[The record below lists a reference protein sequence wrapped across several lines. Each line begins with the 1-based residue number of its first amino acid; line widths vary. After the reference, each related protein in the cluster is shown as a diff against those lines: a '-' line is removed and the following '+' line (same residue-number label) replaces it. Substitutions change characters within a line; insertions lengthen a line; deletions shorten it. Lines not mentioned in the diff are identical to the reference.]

1 MSLLSRIC
9 SIGRGQISKT
19 AGQAAAMNTF
29 KPVELDSGRW
39 AIERF
44 VNGESQGIMSGR
56 YADKAEAAYMVY
68 MFARLEL
75 SGAPN

>member
-9 SIGRGQISKT
+9 SAGRGQT
-19 AGQAAAMNTF
+19 CNGVGQANAMNTF
-29 KPVELDSGRW
+29 KAVELDSGRW
-39 AIERF
+39 AVERF

-56 YADKAEAAYMVY
+56 YADKAEADYMIHV
-68 MFARLEL
+68 FARLEM